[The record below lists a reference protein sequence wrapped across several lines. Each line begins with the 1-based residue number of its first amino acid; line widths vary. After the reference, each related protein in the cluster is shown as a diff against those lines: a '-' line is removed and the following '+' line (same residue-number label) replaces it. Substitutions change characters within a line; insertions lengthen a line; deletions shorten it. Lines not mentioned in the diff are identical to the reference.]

1 MAAEVS
7 FYTGVSD
14 RLHFATRLLRK
25 AYGSGAQVLVLGPAS
40 LLSRLDAALWTQE
53 PTDFVPHVLLR
64 GKVDEALLRATP
76 IVLAERQDAA
86 PHCRTVLNLGSDFMA
101 DVSAVDRVLE
111 VLSSEPEQVQAG
123 RRRYKAYREMGLD
136 IKHHEVNS

>member
-25 AYGSGAQVLVLGPAS
+25 AHASGAQVLVLGPAS

-53 PTDFVPHVLLR
+53 PTDFIPHLLWR
-64 GKVDEALLRATP
+64 ETVEAGLLAATP
-76 IVLAERQDAA
+76 IVLSERQDAA
-86 PHCRTVLNLGSDFMA
+86 PHCRTVLNLGADFMA
-101 DVSAVDRVLE
+101 DVSALDRVLE

-136 IKHHEVNS
+136 IKHHEVNA

>member
-53 PTDFVPHVLLR
+53 PTDFVPHLLLR
-64 GKVDEALLRATP
+64 GDVDETLLKATP

-86 PHCRTVLNLGSDFMA
+86 PHCRTVLNLGADFMA
-101 DVSAVDRVLE
+101 DVAALDRVLE

-136 IKHHEVNS
+136 IKHHEVNA

>member
-40 LLSRLDAALWTQE
+40 LLARLDAALWTQD
-53 PTDFVPHVLLR
+53 PTDFIPHVLAR
-64 GKVDEALLRATP
+64 EGVDAALLRATP
-76 IVLAERQDAA
+76 LVLAERQDAA
-86 PHCRTVLNLGSDFMA
+86 PHCRTVLNLGADFMA
-101 DVSAVDRVLE
+101 DVASLDRVLE

-136 IKHHEVNS
+136 IKHHEVNA

>member
-40 LLSRLDAALWTQE
+40 LLARLDAALWTQD
-53 PTDFVPHVLLR
+53 PTDFIPHVLAR
-64 GKVDEALLRATP
+64 EGVDAALLSATP
-76 IVLAERQDAA
+76 LVLAERQDAA
-86 PHCRTVLNLGSDFMA
+86 PHCRTVLNLGADFMA
-101 DVSAVDRVLE
+101 DVTSLDRVLE

-136 IKHHEVNS
+136 IKHHEVNA

>member
-40 LLSRLDAALWTQE
+40 LLARLGAALWAQE
-53 PTDFVPHVLLR
+53 PTDFIPHLLVR
-64 GKVDEALLRATP
+64 EGVDEALLRATP

-86 PHCRTVLNLGSDFMA
+86 PHCRTVLNLGADFMA
-101 DVSAVDRVLE
+101 DVAALDRVLE
-111 VLSSEPEQVQAG
+111 VLSGEPEQVQAG

-136 IKHHEVNS
+136 IKHHEVNA

>member
-53 PTDFVPHVLLR
+53 PTDFVPHLLLR
-64 GKVDEALLRATP
+64 GSVDEALLQATP

-86 PHCRTVLNLGSDFMA
+86 PHCRTVLNLGADFMA
-101 DVSAVDRVLE
+101 DVAALDRVLE

-136 IKHHEVNS
+136 IKHHEVNA

>member
-40 LLSRLDAALWTQE
+40 LLARLDAALWAQE
-53 PTDFVPHVLLR
+53 PTDFIPHLLAR
-64 GKVDEALLRATP
+64 EGVDEALLRATP

-86 PHCRTVLNLGSDFMA
+86 PHCRTVLNLGADFMA
-101 DVSAVDRVLE
+101 DVAALDRVLE
-111 VLSSEPEQVQAG
+111 VLSGEPEQVQAG

-136 IKHHEVNS
+136 IKHHEVNA

>member
-25 AYGSGAQVLVLGPAS
+25 AYSSGAQVLVLGPAS
-40 LLSRLDAALWTQE
+40 LLARLDAALWTQD
-53 PTDFVPHVLLR
+53 PTDFIPHVLVR
-64 GKVDEALLRATP
+64 EGVDAALLRATP
-76 IVLAERQDAA
+76 LVLAERQDAA
-86 PHCRTVLNLGSDFMA
+86 PHCRTVLNLGADFMA
-101 DVSAVDRVLE
+101 DVASLDRVLE

-136 IKHHEVNS
+136 IKHHEVNA

>member
-1 MAAEVS
+1 MAVEVT

-40 LLSRLDAALWTQE
+40 LLARLDAALWTQD
-53 PTDFVPHVLLR
+53 PTDFIPHVLAR
-64 GKVDEALLRATP
+64 EGVDAGLLRATP
-76 IVLAERQDAA
+76 LVLAERQDAA
-86 PHCRTVLNLGSDFMA
+86 PHCRTVLNLGADFMA
-101 DVSAVDRVLE
+101 DVASLDRVLE

-136 IKHHEVNS
+136 IKHHEVNA

>member
-53 PTDFVPHVLLR
+53 PTDFVPHLLLK
-64 GKVDEALLRATP
+64 GGVDEGLLRATP

-86 PHCRTVLNLGSDFMA
+86 PHCRTVLNLGADFMA
-101 DVSAVDRVLE
+101 DVAALDRVLE

-136 IKHHEVNS
+136 IKHHEVNA

>member
-40 LLSRLDAALWTQE
+40 LLSRLDVALWTLE
-53 PTDFVPHVLLR
+53 PTDFVPHLLVR
-64 GKVDEALLRATP
+64 SDVDAALLRATP

-86 PHCRTVLNLGSDFMA
+86 PHCRTVLNLGADFMA
-101 DVSAVDRVLE
+101 DVAALDRVLE

-136 IKHHEVNS
+136 IKHHEVNA